1 MCFLADKERCQKN
14 GIKLGSYFDTVL
26 KLPCRR
32 KSTQRSAL
40 NLLLMNQRYLSI
52 DFFRG
57 LTIAFM
63 IIVNTPGTG
72 DFVYPQLRHA
82 VWHGCTF
89 TDLVFPSFMFII
101 GVSMWFSFGK
111 FDRKWSAQAG
121 WKILRRTALLFLIGL
136 ILNNFPFLWENW
148 DTWRIMG
155 VPQRLALGYGVASVL
170 VLTCERRVLL
180 GLSAAFLLLYW
191 GLLNWFV
198 MPGSDPYQAIGS
210 AVLQLDRWLFGEAHL
225 YKELVGQNL
234 RIPFDPEGVL
244 STLPAVVTVI
254 LGWLSGELMASRSRQ
269 KFVLVRDLLLF
280 GVVCGFAGLA
290 WDLFFPINKKLW
302 TSSYVLYVGGLSMIL
317 FAFSI
322 WLIDVRGWRKGTGF
336 FLTFGANSLFA
347 YFLSEALIIS
357 LYAIRWGEG
366 DAATNAKDWIYNTV
380 FQSLA
385 PTQFASFLFAIAY
398 MMLCWLVCRW
408 LFVRKIFIKI

>member
-1 MCFLADKERCQKN
+1 M
-14 GIKLGSYFDTVL
+14 
-26 KLPCRR
+26 
-32 KSTQRSAL
+32 
-40 NLLLMNQRYLSI
+40 QRYLSI

-57 LTIAFM
+57 VTIAFM

-72 DFVYPQLRHA
+72 EFVYPPLRHA

-136 ILNNFPFLWENW
+136 ILNNFPILWENW

-155 VPQRLALGYGVASVL
+155 VPQRLALGYGIASVL
-170 VLTCERRVLL
+170 VLNLNNRVLV
-180 GLSAAFLLLYW
+180 GLSAGFLLLYW
-191 GLLNWFV
+191 GLLNWFAT
-198 MPGSDPYQAIGS
+198 PGSNPYEAAGS

-225 YKELVGQNL
+225 YQERVALGMP
-234 RIPFDPEGVL
+234 RIYFDPEGVL

-254 LGWLSGELMASRSRQ
+254 LGWLCGGLMASRSRQ
-269 KFVLVRDLLLF
+269 KITLLRDLLLF
-280 GVVCGFAGLA
+280 GVICGFAGLA
-290 WDLFFPINKKLW
+290 WDWFFPINKKLW
-302 TSSYVLYVGGLSMIL
+302 TSSYVLYVGGLSMIFL
-317 FAFSI
+317 AASI
-322 WLIDVRGWRKGTGF
+322 WLIDIRGWRKGTGF
-336 FLTFGANSLFA
+336 FLAFGANSLFA
-347 YFLSEALIIS
+347 YILSEALVMI

-366 DAATNAKDWIYNTV
+366 DAATNAKDWIYEAM

-385 PTQFASFLFAIAY
+385 PTPLGSFLFSLAY
-398 MMLCWLVCRW
+398 LLVCWLVCRW
-408 LFVRKIFIKI
+408 FFVRKIFIKI

>member
-1 MCFLADKERCQKN
+1 M
-14 GIKLGSYFDTVL
+14 
-26 KLPCRR
+26 
-32 KSTQRSAL
+32 
-40 NLLLMNQRYLSI
+40 QRYLSI

-63 IIVNTPGTG
+63 ILVNTPGTG
-72 DFVYPQLRHA
+72 EFMYPQLRHA

-101 GVSMWFSFGK
+101 GVSMWFSFAK
-111 FDRKWSAQAG
+111 FDRKWSAEAG
-121 WKILRRTALLFLIGL
+121 WKILRRSTLLFLIGL

-155 VPQRLALGYGVASVL
+155 VPQRLALGYGIASVL

-198 MPGSDPYQAIGS
+198 LPGSDPYQASGS

-225 YKELVGQNL
+225 YQERVIANMP
-234 RIPFDPEGVL
+234 RIYFDPEGVL

-254 LGWLSGELMASRSRQ
+254 LGWLSGELMTFRARQ
-269 KFVLVRDLLLF
+269 KDLLVRDLLTFAVIL
-280 GVVCGFAGLA
+280 GFVGLA

-302 TSSYVLYVGGLSMIL
+302 TSAYVLYVGSLSMIF
-317 FAFSI
+317 FALSI
-322 WLIDVRGWRKGTGF
+322 WVIDIKGWRKGTGF

-347 YFLSEALIIS
+347 YFLSEALIIT
-357 LYAIRWGEG
+357 LWAITWGEG

-385 PTQFASFLFAIAY
+385 PTPLGSFSFSLGY
-398 MMLCWLVCRW
+398 MLLCWLICRW